1 MVQTFAEVER
11 QQWESMQNEWEREKH
26 KILNTLLGSGPDTF
40 EFQQETEVG
49 VAFLC
54 VCIEVGG
61 GGGGALLVFLYVA
74 IFQQEHN
81 CRAAMLQWL
90 THFDR
95 FWGCTSG
102 EVYVPSIYSHARWE
116 VRSGLC
122 YVCATSF
129 GC

>member
-54 VCIEVGG
+54 VCFEVGG
-61 GGGGALLVFLYVA
+61 GGGSFSFFVCSYFSA
-74 IFQQEHN
+74 
-81 CRAAMLQWL
+81 RAQLQSSHV
-90 THFDR
+90 TMVNS
-95 FWGCTSG
+95 FW
-102 EVYVPSIYSHARWE
+102 
-116 VRSGLC
+116 
-122 YVCATSF
+122 
-129 GC
+129 